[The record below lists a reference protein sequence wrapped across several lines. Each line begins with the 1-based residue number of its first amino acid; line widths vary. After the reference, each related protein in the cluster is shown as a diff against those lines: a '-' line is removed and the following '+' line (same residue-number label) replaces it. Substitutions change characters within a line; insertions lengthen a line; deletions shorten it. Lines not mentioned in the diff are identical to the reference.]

1 MRKRAVRKGR
11 PFCFG
16 EAMNER
22 RAKLEE
28 AEARGN
34 ALFDAI
40 EREGL
45 IVPGKREDQLNDEI
59 HAFARD
65 RFGVKAHWHKRI
77 VRAGPN
83 TVCIFSDDPP
93 VRTIGPEDT
102 VYLDLGPV
110 LEDWEADLGRTY
122 ALGRDPEKKR
132 LVADLPRL
140 FDIVQAHYRATPDIT
155 AEDLYAYACKAAED
169 AGWLFGG
176 VIAGHTIHG
185 PFPHAPL
192 GREGRMIAAGNR
204 TRMRDADAAGD
215 TRHWILEIHLVD
227 QARTFGGF
235 YERLL

>member
-1 MRKRAVRKGR
+1 MSATRAR
-11 PFCFG
+11 
-16 EAMNER
+16 
-22 RAKLEE
+22 LEE

-40 EREGL
+40 EHAKL
-45 IVPGKREDQLNDEI
+45 IVPGKREDELNEEI

-93 VRTIGPEDT
+93 VHTIAPDDT

-122 ALGRDPEKKR
+122 ALGSDPEKQR

-140 FDIVQAHYRATPDIT
+140 FDIVQAHYRGSPDIS
-155 AEDLYAYACKAAED
+155 ADQLYAFACATAED
-169 AGWLFGG
+169 AGWRFGG

-185 PFPHAPL
+185 QFPHAPL
-192 GREGRMIAAGNR
+192 PRAGRMIESGNK
-204 TRMRDADAAGD
+204 TRMRDPDAAGNE
-215 TRHWILEIHLVD
+215 RHWILEIHLVD
-227 QARTFGGF
+227 QIRSFGGF

>member
-1 MRKRAVRKGR
+1 MSIGSERG
-11 PFCFG
+11 
-16 EAMNER
+16 R
-22 RAKLEE
+22 RARLEE
-28 AEARGN
+28 AEAKGL

-45 IVPGKREDQLNDEI
+45 IVPGKREDELSAEI
-59 HAFARD
+59 HALARD

-93 VRTIGPEDT
+93 VHTIAEDDL

-110 LEDWEADLGRTY
+110 IADWEADLGRTY
-122 ALGRDPEKKR
+122 ALGRDPQKTA

-140 FDIVQAHYRATPDIT
+140 FDIVAAHYHAAPDIT
-155 AEDLYAYACKAAED
+155 CEALYAFAQKTAEA

-176 VIAGHTIHG
+176 EIAGHTIQG
-185 PFPHAPL
+185 RFPHPPVPRA
-192 GREGRMIAAGNR
+192 GRLIAAGNAS
-204 TRMRDADAAGD
+204 RMRDPDAKGEE
-215 TRHWILEIHLVD
+215 RHWILEIHLVD
-227 QARTFGGF
+227 KARTFGGF

>member
-1 MRKRAVRKGR
+1 MKD
-11 PFCFG
+11 
-16 EAMNER
+16 ER

-28 AEARGN
+28 AEAKGL
-34 ALFDAI
+34 AMFDAI

-45 IVPGKREDQLNDEI
+45 IRPGKREDELNEEI

-83 TVCIFSDDPP
+83 TVCTFYDDPP
-93 VRTIGPEDT
+93 VHRISPDDT

-122 ALGRDPEKKR
+122 AMGSDPEKKR

-140 FDIVQAHYRATPDIT
+140 FDMVAAHYRATPDIT
-155 AEDLYAYACKAAED
+155 AEALYAHACKTAED

-185 PFPHAPL
+185 KFPHAPL
-192 GREGRMIAAGNR
+192 GREGRMIAAGNKS
-204 TRMRDADAAGD
+204 RMRDPDGEGHE
-215 TRHWILEIHLVD
+215 RHWILEIHLVD
-227 QARTFGGF
+227 KARTFGGF

>member
-1 MRKRAVRKGR
+1 
-11 PFCFG
+11 
-16 EAMNER
+16 MNER

-28 AEARGN
+28 AESRGV

-45 IVPGKREDQLNDEI
+45 IVPGKREDQLNEEI

-83 TVCIFSDDPP
+83 TVCIFHDDPP
-93 VRTIGPEDT
+93 VHTIGPEDT

-110 LEDWEADLGRTY
+110 IEDWEADLGRTY
-122 ALGRDPEKKR
+122 ALGHDPVKKK

-140 FDIVQAHYRATPDIT
+140 FDIVQAHYHASPDIT
-155 AEDLYAYACKAAED
+155 AEGLYAFACGTAEN
-169 AGWLFGG
+169 AGWRFGG
-176 VIAGHTIHG
+176 IIAGHTIAG
-185 PFPHAPL
+185 KFPHAPL
-192 GREGRMIAAGNR
+192 ARAGRMIEAGNT
-204 TRMRDADAAGD
+204 TRMRNPDDAGNE
-215 TRHWILEIHLVD
+215 RHWILEIHLVD

>member
-1 MRKRAVRKGR
+1 MSIG
-11 PFCFG
+11 
-16 EAMNER
+16 NESGR

-28 AEARGN
+28 AEARGL

-45 IVPGKREDQLNDEI
+45 IVPGKREDALSEEI
-59 HAFARD
+59 HALARD

-83 TVCIFSDDPP
+83 TVCVFSDDPP
-93 VRTIGPEDT
+93 VHTIEEDDL

-110 LEDWEADLGRTY
+110 IGDWEADLGRTY
-122 ALGRDPEKKR
+122 VFGGDARKKA

-140 FDIVQAHYRATPDIT
+140 FDIVAAHYHAAPDIT
-155 AEDLYAYACKAAED
+155 CEQLYAFAQKTAEA

-176 VIAGHTIHG
+176 EIAGHTIQG
-185 PFPHAPL
+185 RFPHAPVPRA
-192 GREGRMIAAGNR
+192 GRLIAPGNAS
-204 TRMRDADAAGD
+204 RMRDPDAAGD
-215 TRHWILEIHLVD
+215 ERHWILEIHLVD
-227 QARTFGGF
+227 KARTFGGF

>member
-1 MRKRAVRKGR
+1 MSMDVKD
-11 PFCFG
+11 
-16 EAMNER
+16 ER

-28 AEARGN
+28 AEAMGL
-34 ALFDAI
+34 AMFDAI

-45 IVPGKREDQLNDEI
+45 IRPGKREDELNAEI
-59 HAFARD
+59 NAFARE

-93 VRTIGPEDT
+93 VHTIGSEDT

-110 LEDWEADLGRTY
+110 LEDWEADLGRSY
-122 ALGRDPEKKR
+122 AMGDDAEKKR

-140 FDIVQAHYRATPDIT
+140 FDVVAAHYRATPDIT
-155 AEDLYAYACKAAED
+155 CDELYAYACKTAED

-176 VIAGHTIHG
+176 EIAGHTIHG
-185 PFPHAPL
+185 KFPHAPVPRG
-192 GREGRMIAAGNR
+192 GRLIERGNKS
-204 TRMRDADAAGD
+204 RMRDPDSAGNQ
-215 TRHWILEIHLVD
+215 RHWILEIHLVD
-227 QARTFGGF
+227 KAKTYGGF